1 LLELERASKISLLSP
16 AVNDCLQLPDKSM
29 ADIVKYYYR
38 WKRGR
43 GKASLMDRQAK
54 QAPLSDLLTDISED
68 SDRYGVPIS
77 LPYVLVFYVI
87 ISHQCQK
94 NK

>member
-1 LLELERASKISLLSP
+1 
-16 AVNDCLQLPDKSM
+16 
-29 ADIVKYYYR
+29 
-38 WKRGR
+38 
-43 GKASLMDRQAK
+43 MDRQAK

-94 NK
+94 NKWNLCRDISVIENLLGRNVYYGVPCCGVVYCVQCTMYSVLCVVYCV